1 VSAKDISPEAL
12 ELIRDEL
19 ERLHDLILKPP
30 TPQVSEWAISQ
41 VTEIHKTL
49 LCTVVWVPA

>member
-1 VSAKDISPEAL
+1 MSAKDISPEAL